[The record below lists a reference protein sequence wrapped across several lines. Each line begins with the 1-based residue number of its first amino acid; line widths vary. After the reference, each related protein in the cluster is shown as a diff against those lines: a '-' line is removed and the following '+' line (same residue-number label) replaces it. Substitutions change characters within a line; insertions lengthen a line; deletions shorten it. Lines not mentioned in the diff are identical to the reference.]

1 MPVRSAAAVPASRPI
16 SRLAVRPGR
25 RLSPLHTSFGFVVLI
40 AAALLLSACSG
51 DKSAQPAAAAPQA
64 LPVTVIEVA
73 PTQAPLVVEAVA
85 QAEGAREVE
94 VRARVSGILEKW
106 LFREG
111 EPVKAGQMLFRI
123 ERAPFEIALAQAKAR
138 LAEAQAVEEQTAREA
153 QRLTGLVAEKAI
165 SQKEFDDAR
174 SASAVAR
181 ATVKSAEAAVR
192 EAELNLSYT
201 QVTAPVAGVTGRAH
215 RSEGSLVNTGSDSLL
230 TTIAQINPIWVRFS
244 LSDND
249 LAAVPGGRAAVRSFR
264 EVELQLPDGSIL
276 PQRGRIN
283 FSASRI
289 DPALGTLEMRAEFA
303 NADAVVLPG
312 QFVRAR
318 VIAGER
324 DNVFLVPQAAVTQTE
339 SGPVVM
345 LANAEGKVEP
355 RPVKLGQWQ
364 GKDWVVTGGLQAGDR
379 VIVDNLIKL
388 RPGAPVAPR
397 AAGEAAP
404 PAKS

>member
-40 AAALLLSACSG
+40 AAALLLSACSD
-51 DKSAQPAAAAPQA
+51 DKAGPPAAAAPQA

-181 ATVKSAEAAVR
+181 AAVKSAEAAVR

-201 QVTAPVAGVTGRAH
+201 QVSAPVAGVTGRAH
-215 RSEGSLVNTGSDSLL
+215 RSEGSLVNTGTDSLL

-249 LAAVPGGRAAVRSFR
+249 LAGVPGGRAAVRSFR

-289 DPALGTLEMRAEFA
+289 DPALGTLEMRAEFS
-303 NADAVVLPG
+303 NAEAVVLPG

-339 SGPVVM
+339 NGPVVM

>member
-1 MPVRSAAAVPASRPI
+1 MPVRPAAALPASRSN
-16 SRLAVRPGR
+16 SRPTVRQGPR
-25 RLSPLHTSFGFVVLI
+25 FSPLHTSFGFVTLI

-51 DKSAQPAAAAPQA
+51 DKAGPPAAAAPQA
-64 LPVTVIEVA
+64 MPVTVIEVA

-181 ATVKSAEAAVR
+181 AAVKSAEAAVR

-201 QVTAPVAGVTGRAH
+201 QVSAPVAGVTGRAH

-249 LAAVPGGRAAVRSFR
+249 LAGVPGGRAAVRSFR

-339 SGPVVM
+339 NGPVVM

>member
-51 DKSAQPAAAAPQA
+51 DKAAQPAAAAPQA

-153 QRLTGLVAEKAI
+153 QRLTGLVDEKAI

-181 ATVKSAEAAVR
+181 AAVKSAEAAVR

-201 QVTAPVAGVTGRAH
+201 QVSAPVAGVTGRAH
-215 RSEGSLVNTGSDSLL
+215 RSEGSLVNTGTDSLL

-249 LAAVPGGRAAVRSFR
+249 LAGVPGGRAAVRSFR

-355 RPVKLGQWQ
+355 RPIKLGQWQ

>member
-51 DKSAQPAAAAPQA
+51 DKAAQPAAAAPQA

-153 QRLTGLVAEKAI
+153 QRLTGLVDEKAI

-181 ATVKSAEAAVR
+181 AAVKSAEAAVR

-249 LAAVPGGRAAVRSFR
+249 LAGVPGGRAAVRSFR

-289 DPALGTLEMRAEFA
+289 DSALGTLEMRAEFA

-355 RPVKLGQWQ
+355 RPIKLGQWQ

>member
-51 DKSAQPAAAAPQA
+51 DKAAQPAAAAPQA

-153 QRLTGLVAEKAI
+153 QRLTGLVDEKAI

-181 ATVKSAEAAVR
+181 AAVKSAEAAVR

-201 QVTAPVAGVTGRAH
+201 QVSAPVAGVTGRAH

-249 LAAVPGGRAAVRSFR
+249 LAGVPGGRAAVRSFR

-355 RPVKLGQWQ
+355 RPIKLGQWQ

>member
-51 DKSAQPAAAAPQA
+51 DKAAQPAAAAPQA
-64 LPVTVIEVA
+64 MPVTVIEVA

-181 ATVKSAEAAVR
+181 AAVKSAEAAVR

-201 QVTAPVAGVTGRAH
+201 QVSAPVAGVTGRAH

-230 TTIAQINPIWVRFS
+230 TTIAQINPIWVRFG

-355 RPVKLGQWQ
+355 RPIKLGQWQ

>member
-51 DKSAQPAAAAPQA
+51 DKAAQPAAAAPQA

-153 QRLTGLVAEKAI
+153 QRLTGLVDEKAI

-181 ATVKSAEAAVR
+181 AAVKSAEAAVR

-201 QVTAPVAGVTGRAH
+201 QVSAPVAGVTGRAH

-249 LAAVPGGRAAVRSFR
+249 LAGVPGGRAAVRSFR

-345 LANAEGKVEP
+345 LANAEGKVEL

>member
-51 DKSAQPAAAAPQA
+51 DKAAQPAAAAPQA

-181 ATVKSAEAAVR
+181 AAVKSAEAAVR

-201 QVTAPVAGVTGRAH
+201 QVTAPVAGVTGRAQ

-249 LAAVPGGRAAVRSFR
+249 LAGVPGGRAAVRSFR

-345 LANAEGKVEP
+345 LANADGKVEP

>member
-64 LPVTVIEVA
+64 MPVTVIEVA

-181 ATVKSAEAAVR
+181 AAVKSAEAAVR

-201 QVTAPVAGVTGRAH
+201 QVTAPVAGVTGRAQ
-215 RSEGSLVNTGSDSLL
+215 RSEGSLVNTGTDSLL

-249 LAAVPGGRAAVRSFR
+249 LAGVPGGRAAVRSFR

-397 AAGEAAP
+397 AAGDAAP

>member
-51 DKSAQPAAAAPQA
+51 DKAAQPAAAAPQA

-153 QRLTGLVAEKAI
+153 QRLTGLVDEKAI

-181 ATVKSAEAAVR
+181 AAVKSAEAAVR

-249 LAAVPGGRAAVRSFR
+249 LAGVPGGRAAVRSFR

-289 DPALGTLEMRAEFA
+289 DSALGTLEMRAEFA

-355 RPVKLGQWQ
+355 RPIKLGQWQ

-397 AAGEAAP
+397 AAGDAAP

>member
-51 DKSAQPAAAAPQA
+51 DKAAQPAAAAPQA
-64 LPVTVIEVA
+64 MPVTVIEVA

-181 ATVKSAEAAVR
+181 AAVKSAEAAVR

-355 RPVKLGQWQ
+355 RPIKLGQWQ

>member
-51 DKSAQPAAAAPQA
+51 DKAAQPAAAAPQT

-153 QRLTGLVAEKAI
+153 QRLTGLVDEKAI

-181 ATVKSAEAAVR
+181 AAVKSAEAAVR

-201 QVTAPVAGVTGRAH
+201 QVSAPVAGVTGRAH

-249 LAAVPGGRAAVRSFR
+249 LAGVPGGRAAVRSFR

-355 RPVKLGQWQ
+355 RPIKLGQWQ

>member
-1 MPVRSAAAVPASRPI
+1 
-16 SRLAVRPGR
+16 
-25 RLSPLHTSFGFVVLI
+25 
-40 AAALLLSACSG
+40 
-51 DKSAQPAAAAPQA
+51 
-64 LPVTVIEVA
+64 
-73 PTQAPLVVEAVA
+73 
-85 QAEGAREVE
+85 

-153 QRLTGLVAEKAI
+153 QRLTGLVDEKAI

-181 ATVKSAEAAVR
+181 AAVKSAEAAVR

-201 QVTAPVAGVTGRAH
+201 QVSAPVAGVTGRAH

-249 LAAVPGGRAAVRSFR
+249 LAGVPGGRAAVRSFR

-355 RPVKLGQWQ
+355 RPIKLGQWQ

>member
-51 DKSAQPAAAAPQA
+51 DKAAQPAAAAPQA

-153 QRLTGLVAEKAI
+153 QRLTGLVADKAI

-181 ATVKSAEAAVR
+181 AAVKSAEAAVR

-249 LAAVPGGRAAVRSFR
+249 LAGVPGGRAAVRSFR

-355 RPVKLGQWQ
+355 RPIKLGQWQ

>member
-51 DKSAQPAAAAPQA
+51 DKAAQPAAAAPQA

-153 QRLTGLVAEKAI
+153 QRLTGLVDEKAI

-181 ATVKSAEAAVR
+181 AAVKSAEAAVR

-249 LAAVPGGRAAVRSFR
+249 LIGVPGGRAAVRSFR

-355 RPVKLGQWQ
+355 RPIKLGQWQ

>member
-1 MPVRSAAAVPASRPI
+1 MPVRPAAAVPASRLSFRP
-16 SRLAVRPGR
+16 SVRQGAR
-25 RLSPLHTSFGFVVLI
+25 FSPLHTSFGFVALI
-40 AAALLLSACSG
+40 AAALLLSGCSG
-51 DKSAQPAAAAPQA
+51 DKAEPPPAAAPQA

-123 ERAPFEIALAQAKAR
+123 ERAPFEIALAQARAR

-181 ATVKSAEAAVR
+181 AAVKSAEAAVR

-339 SGPVVM
+339 GGPVVM

-397 AAGEAAP
+397 AAGETAP

>member
-25 RLSPLHTSFGFVVLI
+25 RLSPLHASFGFVVLI

-181 ATVKSAEAAVR
+181 AAVKSAEAAVR

-201 QVTAPVAGVTGRAH
+201 QVSAPVAGVTGRAH

-249 LAAVPGGRAAVRSFR
+249 LAGVPGGRAAVRSFR

-355 RPVKLGQWQ
+355 RPIKLGQWQ

>member
-25 RLSPLHTSFGFVVLI
+25 RLSPLHTCFGFVVLI

-51 DKSAQPAAAAPQA
+51 DKAAQPAAAAPQA

-153 QRLTGLVAEKAI
+153 QRLTGLVDEKAI

-181 ATVKSAEAAVR
+181 AAVKSAEAAVR

-201 QVTAPVAGVTGRAH
+201 QVSAPVAGVTGRAH

-230 TTIAQINPIWVRFS
+230 TTIAQINPIWIRFS

>member
-1 MPVRSAAAVPASRPI
+1 MPVRSAAAVPAPRSI
-16 SRLAVRPGR
+16 SRLAVRPAR
-25 RLSPLHTSFGFVVLI
+25 RLSPLHVSLGFVVLI

-51 DKSAQPAAAAPQA
+51 DKSAQPAPAAPQA
-64 LPVTVIEVA
+64 IPVTVIEVA
-73 PTQAPLVVEAVA
+73 PTQVPLVIEAVA

-94 VRARVSGILEKW
+94 VRARVTGILEKW

-111 EPVKAGQMLFRI
+111 EPVKAGQVLFRI
-123 ERAPFEIALAQAKAR
+123 ERAPFEIALAQARAR
-138 LAEAQAVEEQTAREA
+138 LTEAQAVEEQATREA
-153 QRLTGLVAEKAI
+153 QRLTGLVADKAI
-165 SQKEFDDAR
+165 SQKEFDDAH

-181 ATVKSAEAAVR
+181 AAVKSAEAAVR

-201 QVTAPVAGVTGRAH
+201 QVTAPVAGVTGRAQ
-215 RSEGSLVNTGSDSLL
+215 RSEGSLVNAGTDSLL
-230 TTIAQINPIWVRFS
+230 TTIAQIDPIWVRFS

-249 LAAVPGGRAAVRSFR
+249 LASVPGGRAAVRSFR

-397 AAGEAAP
+397 AAGDAAP

>member
-64 LPVTVIEVA
+64 MPVTVIEVA

-181 ATVKSAEAAVR
+181 AAVKSAEAAVR

-201 QVTAPVAGVTGRAH
+201 QVTAPVAGVTGRAQ
-215 RSEGSLVNTGSDSLL
+215 RSEGSLVNTGTDSLL

-249 LAAVPGGRAAVRSFR
+249 LAGVPGGRAAVRSFR

-388 RPGAPVAPR
+388 RPGAPVVPR
-397 AAGEAAP
+397 AAGDAAP

>member
-51 DKSAQPAAAAPQA
+51 DKAAQPAAAAPQA

-153 QRLTGLVAEKAI
+153 QRLTGLVDEKAI

-181 ATVKSAEAAVR
+181 AAVKSAEAAVR

-249 LAAVPGGRAAVRSFR
+249 LAGVPGGRAAVRSFR

-397 AAGEAAP
+397 AAGDAAP

>member
-64 LPVTVIEVA
+64 MPVTVIEVA

-174 SASAVAR
+174 SATAVAR
-181 ATVKSAEAAVR
+181 AAVKSAEAAVR

-201 QVTAPVAGVTGRAH
+201 QVSAPVAGVTGRAH

>member
-16 SRLAVRPGR
+16 SRLAVRPAR

-51 DKSAQPAAAAPQA
+51 DKAAQPAAAAPQA

-73 PTQAPLVVEAVA
+73 PTQAPLMVEAVA

-181 ATVKSAEAAVR
+181 AAVKSAEAAVR

-201 QVTAPVAGVTGRAH
+201 QVSAPVAGVTGRAH

-249 LAAVPGGRAAVRSFR
+249 LAGVPGGRAAVRSFR

-339 SGPVVM
+339 NGPVVM

>member
-51 DKSAQPAAAAPQA
+51 DKAAQPAAAAPQA
-64 LPVTVIEVA
+64 MPVTVIEVA

-111 EPVKAGQMLFRI
+111 ESVKAGQMLFRI

-153 QRLTGLVAEKAI
+153 QRLTGLVDEKAI

-201 QVTAPVAGVTGRAH
+201 QVSAPVAGVTGRAH

-249 LAAVPGGRAAVRSFR
+249 LAAVPGGRAAVRNFR

>member
-51 DKSAQPAAAAPQA
+51 DKAAQPAAAAPQA

-123 ERAPFEIALAQAKAR
+123 ERAPFEIALAQARAR

-153 QRLTGLVAEKAI
+153 QRLTGLVDEKAI

-181 ATVKSAEAAVR
+181 AAVKSAEAAVR

-201 QVTAPVAGVTGRAH
+201 QVTAPVAGVTGRAQ
-215 RSEGSLVNTGSDSLL
+215 RSEGSLVNTGTDSLL

-249 LAAVPGGRAAVRSFR
+249 LASVPGGRAAVRSFR

-303 NADAVVLPG
+303 NPDAVVLPG

-355 RPVKLGQWQ
+355 RPIKLGQWQ

>member
-51 DKSAQPAAAAPQA
+51 DKAAQPAAAAPQA

-153 QRLTGLVAEKAI
+153 QRLTGLVDEKAI

-181 ATVKSAEAAVR
+181 AAVKSAEAAVR

-201 QVTAPVAGVTGRAH
+201 QVSAPVAGVTGRAH

-249 LAAVPGGRAAVRSFR
+249 LAGVPGGRAAVRSFR
-264 EVELQLPDGSIL
+264 EVELQRPDGSIL

-289 DPALGTLEMRAEFA
+289 DPALGTLEMRAEFT

-355 RPVKLGQWQ
+355 RPIKLGQWQ

>member
-25 RLSPLHTSFGFVVLI
+25 RLSPLHTSFGFVALI

-51 DKSAQPAAAAPQA
+51 DKAAQPAAAAPQA

-153 QRLTGLVAEKAI
+153 QRLTGLVDEKAI

-181 ATVKSAEAAVR
+181 AAVKSAEAAVR

-249 LAAVPGGRAAVRSFR
+249 LIGVPGGRAAVRSFR

-355 RPVKLGQWQ
+355 RPIKLGQWQ

>member
-51 DKSAQPAAAAPQA
+51 DKAAQPAAAAPQA

-153 QRLTGLVAEKAI
+153 QRLTGLVDEKAI

-181 ATVKSAEAAVR
+181 AAVKSAEAAVR

-201 QVTAPVAGVTGRAH
+201 QVSAPVAGVTGRAH

-249 LAAVPGGRAAVRSFR
+249 LAGVPGGRAAVRSFR

>member
-51 DKSAQPAAAAPQA
+51 DKAAQPAAAAPQA

-85 QAEGAREVE
+85 QAEGSREVE

-153 QRLTGLVAEKAI
+153 QRLTGLVDEKAI

-181 ATVKSAEAAVR
+181 AAVKSAEAAVR

-249 LAAVPGGRAAVRSFR
+249 LAGVPGGRAAVRSFR

-355 RPVKLGQWQ
+355 RPIKLGQWQ

>member
-1 MPVRSAAAVPASRPI
+1 M
-16 SRLAVRPGR
+16 
-25 RLSPLHTSFGFVVLI
+25 
-40 AAALLLSACSG
+40 
-51 DKSAQPAAAAPQA
+51 
-64 LPVTVIEVA
+64 
-73 PTQAPLVVEAVA
+73 
-85 QAEGAREVE
+85 
-94 VRARVSGILEKW
+94 
-106 LFREG
+106 
-111 EPVKAGQMLFRI
+111 
-123 ERAPFEIALAQAKAR
+123 
-138 LAEAQAVEEQTAREA
+138 
-153 QRLTGLVAEKAI
+153 
-165 SQKEFDDAR
+165 
-174 SASAVAR
+174 
-181 ATVKSAEAAVR
+181 
-192 EAELNLSYT
+192 
-201 QVTAPVAGVTGRAH
+201 
-215 RSEGSLVNTGSDSLL
+215 
-230 TTIAQINPIWVRFS
+230 RFS

-249 LAAVPGGRAAVRSFR
+249 LASVPGGRAAVRSFR

-397 AAGEAAP
+397 AAGDAAP

>member
-51 DKSAQPAAAAPQA
+51 DKAAQPAAAAPQA

-153 QRLTGLVAEKAI
+153 QRLTGLVDEKAI

-181 ATVKSAEAAVR
+181 AAVKSAEAAVR

-249 LAAVPGGRAAVRSFR
+249 LAGVPGGRAAVRSFH

-355 RPVKLGQWQ
+355 RPIKLGQWQ

>member
-64 LPVTVIEVA
+64 MPVTVIEVA

-174 SASAVAR
+174 SATAVAR
-181 ATVKSAEAAVR
+181 AAVKSAEAAVR

-201 QVTAPVAGVTGRAH
+201 QVSAPVAGVTGRAH

-339 SGPVVM
+339 SGPGVM

>member
-25 RLSPLHTSFGFVVLI
+25 RLSPLHTSFGFVALI

-51 DKSAQPAAAAPQA
+51 DKAAQPAAAAPQA

-153 QRLTGLVAEKAI
+153 QRLTGLVDEKAI

-181 ATVKSAEAAVR
+181 AAVKSAEAAVR

-249 LAAVPGGRAAVRSFR
+249 LAGVPGGRAAVRSFR

-355 RPVKLGQWQ
+355 RPIKLGQWQ